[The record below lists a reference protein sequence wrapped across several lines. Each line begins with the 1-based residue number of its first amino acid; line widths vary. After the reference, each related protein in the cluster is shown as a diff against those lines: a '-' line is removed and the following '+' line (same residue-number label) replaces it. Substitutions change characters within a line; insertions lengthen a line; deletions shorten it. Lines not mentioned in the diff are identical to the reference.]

1 MKKLFYKVAS
11 SVLFGLVLIGCQDDF
26 LNTTPLSEIAESNV
40 WSSAKLAEAAVLDL
54 YQGTWAGTLTREETT
69 DAFTDQAVFTHP
81 GRGVDGYTE
90 GKMNPAG
97 NYIDFQWFS
106 WKEIYP
112 FIRSSNIAIKQL
124 TANEGG
130 LDPDLTK
137 RLLGEAYF
145 MRAYFFTQLMRQFG
159 GLVLTTEPFDL
170 ESEASNPRSSF
181 EATVNQIIAD
191 IDQAITLLENAP
203 ADKSRAHKIT
213 ALALKSRVLT
223 HVASDLYEPSKASAI
238 STIAAYSNK
247 ELIGYTSGSQQQR
260 WQAAKA
266 ASKALLDATSGY
278 KLDYSAPASF
288 DEAKQNYEDIW
299 LQGDKNQ
306 DFIWGRLIESFG
318 FGSRTY
324 PGGNGW
330 SQGPGMVALYHGPN
344 GYHEWAGTTPTEAL
358 ASKYS
363 LADGT
368 DFDWDN
374 PDHASDPYGKREARF
389 YSTLLF
395 DGASWK
401 VRTSDVTKHDN
412 FNEIQTGYYTF
423 SEGNYKPEDGN
434 LKNGVD
440 TRQGP
445 IEDWNGS
452 RTGYYFKKF
461 ADPYSPASWPN
472 NLQKVDA
479 PYIRYT
485 EILLNYVEATINLGE
500 DSDAKSWLNKL
511 RFRNGLPEVTASGS
525 DLLEIYKRERDKE
538 LVNEDARLF
547 DMKRWLEGS
556 YSLDKQVQQILIQ
569 ATQKAGSS
577 MTPDNY
583 RKSFADFDYLY
594 RPTDIVFENRVWKD
608 HVYFTPIPQEEI
620 DRDPSIQQNPG
631 Y

>member
-1 MKKLFYKVAS
+1 MKKIFFNVAS
-11 SVLFGLVLIGCQDDF
+11 GVMFILALVGCQDDF
-26 LNTTPLSEIAESNV
+26 LNTTPLSEVAESNV
-40 WSSAKLAEAAVLDL
+40 WSSTKLAEAAVLDL
-54 YQGTWAGTLTREETT
+54 YQGTWAGTLSREETT

-90 GKMNPAG
+90 GKMNPSG
-97 NYIDFQWFS
+97 SYIDFQWFS
-106 WKEIYP
+106 WTQIYP

-124 TANEGG
+124 TTNEGG
-130 LDPDLTK
+130 LEAGLAK

-145 MRAYFFTQLMRQFG
+145 MRAYFYTQLMRQFG
-159 GLVLTTEPFDL
+159 GLVLLTEPLTLDSAA
-170 ESEASNPRSSF
+170 ENPRSSF
-181 EATVNQIIAD
+181 EATINLIIAD
-191 IDQAITLLENAP
+191 VDQAISLLNDAP
-203 ADKSRAHKIT
+203 ADKARAHKIT

-223 HVASDLYEPSKASAI
+223 HAASDLYDQTKSAGI
-238 STIAAYSNK
+238 STISSFANK

-260 WQAAKA
+260 WQAAKV
-266 ASKALLDATSGY
+266 ASKALLDATTGY
-278 KLDYSAPASF
+278 KLDLGAPASF
-288 DEAKQNYEDIW
+288 EEAKQNYEDIW
-299 LQGDKNQ
+299 LQGDENQ

-324 PGGNGW
+324 DGGNEW

-368 DFDWDN
+368 DFDWNN
-374 PDHASDPYGKREARF
+374 PDHASDPYGNREARF

-395 DGASWK
+395 DGAPWK
-401 VRTSDVTKHDN
+401 VRTSDVTKYDN

-423 SEGNYKPEDGN
+423 KDGTIV
-434 LKNGVD
+434 NGVD

-461 ADPYSPASWPN
+461 MDPYTPASWPN
-472 NLQKVDA
+472 DLQKIDA
-479 PYIRYT
+479 PYVRYT
-485 EILLNYVEATINLGE
+485 EILLNYVEASINLGDE
-500 DSDAKSWLNKL
+500 GEAKAWLNRL
-511 RFRNGLPEVTASGS
+511 RFRNGLPEITASGS
-525 DLLEIYKRERDKE
+525 VLVEVYKRERDKE
-538 LVNEDARLF
+538 LVNEDARLY
-547 DMKRWLEGS
+547 DMKRWLEGP

-569 ATQKAGSS
+569 ATQKSGSG
-577 MTPDNY
+577 MTPANY
-583 RKSFADFDYLY
+583 QKSSSDFEYAY

-608 HVYFTPIPQEEI
+608 QVYFMPIPQAEI

>member
-1 MKKLFYKVAS
+1 MKNIFIKITS
-11 SVLFGLVLIGCQDDF
+11 SVIIGLVLIGCQDDF

-40 WSSAKLAEAAVLDL
+40 WSSPNLAEAAVLDL

-90 GKMNPAG
+90 GKMNPSG
-97 NYIDFQWFS
+97 GYIDFQWIS
-106 WKEIYP
+106 WTQIYP

-130 LDPDLTK
+130 LDESLTK
-137 RLLGEAYF
+137 RLLGETYF
-145 MRAYFFTQLMRQFG
+145 MRAYFYTQLMRQFG
-159 GLVLTTEPFDL
+159 GLVLLTEPLTL
-170 ESEASNPRSSF
+170 ESEANNPRASF
-181 EATVNQIIAD
+181 EATINQIISD
-191 IDQAITLLENAP
+191 VDQAITLLDDAP
-203 ADKSRAHKIT
+203 ADKARAHKVT

-223 HVASDLYEPSKASAI
+223 HAASDLYEPSKASNI
-238 STIAAYSNK
+238 STIGSYQNK

-260 WQAAKA
+260 WQAAKV
-266 ASKALLDATSGY
+266 ASKALLEATTGY
-278 KLDYSAPASF
+278 KLDYPAPATF
-288 DEAKQNYEDIW
+288 EEAKQNYEAIW
-299 LQGDKNQ
+299 LEGDKNQ

-318 FGSRTY
+318 FASRTY
-324 PGGNGW
+324 PGGNEW

-358 ASKYS
+358 ATKYT

-368 DFDWDN
+368 PFDWNN
-374 PDHASDPYGKREARF
+374 PDHAKDPYSNREARF

-395 DGASWK
+395 DGAPWK
-401 VRTSDVTKHDN
+401 QRTSDVVKYDN
-412 FNEIQTGYYTF
+412 YNEIQTGYYTF
-423 SEGNYKPEDGN
+423 KDGTIV
-434 LKNGVD
+434 NGVD

-461 ADPYSPASWPN
+461 ADPYLPASWPN

-485 EILLNYVEATINLGE
+485 EILLNYVEANINLGDE
-500 DSDAKSWLNKL
+500 GEAKTWLNKL

-525 DLLEIYKRERDKE
+525 ELLEIYKRERDKE

-547 DMKRWLEGS
+547 DMKRWLEGP
-556 YSLDKQVQQILIQ
+556 YSLNKQVQQIKIE
-569 ATQKAGSS
+569 AMQKESS
-577 MTPDNY
+577 SLTPVEY
-583 RKSFADFDYLY
+583 KKSSTDFDYIY
-594 RPTDIVFENRVWKD
+594 KPTDIVFENRVWKD
-608 HVYFTPIPQEEI
+608 HVYFMPIPQDEI
-620 DRDPSIQQNPG
+620 DRDPSLIQNPG